1 MVTNC
6 KKKVIVICLTLLIY
20 IIFKFFTLSSMQ
32 CQLVEMSFTAG
43 RPLVATAPSF
53 FSMSVSGSF
62 GLGGRP
68 RPLLIGSSLNFDPRR
83 NGIAYNFYDFGLVWG
98 RQILLP
104 NASTT
109 FSKLNLNE

>member
-1 MVTNC
+1 M
-6 KKKVIVICLTLLIY
+6 IVICLKLIIY
-20 IIFKFFTLSSMQ
+20 PIIQIFTLSSMQ

-83 NGIAYNFYDFGLVWG
+83 NLRGKRDVIAY
-98 RQILLP
+98 
-104 NASTT
+104 
-109 FSKLNLNE
+109 